1 MGELSGIESVAVYG
15 IGKYYGRGTMERV
28 ASYRGLQRGATTG
41 FVTHPDCDNI
51 GRTIYVNVYSLKAG
65 GYWYGWE
72 AKTIAD
78 CSQPEDYA
86 RHVRAN
92 QIEFSYEDAQKYGFV
107 GEGRTEVKWYL
118 P

>member
-1 MGELSGIESVAVYG
+1 MRAIERGAVLGIA
-15 IGKYYGRGTMERV
+15 KYYSQGQMRRT
-28 ASYRGLQRGATTG
+28 ATYRGLQSGPETQ

-51 GRTIYVNVYSLKAG
+51 GRTIYVNVLVFSG
-65 GYWYGWE
+65 GEHWYGWE

-86 RHVRAN
+86 RHVKAN
-92 QIEFSYEDAQKYGFV
+92 QIEFSYEDAKKYGFV